1 MLNLRH
7 CWPAVSCLGYAG
19 YPNYIA
25 GVVGFLQPFSW
36 GHVIAR
42 VCYCLS
48 LLVLAKWFFLLPTLL
63 SYSKYYGKYIGFHWF
78 AV

>member
-7 CWPAVSCLGYAG
+7 CWPALSCLGYAG

-36 GHVIAR
+36 GQVIAR

-48 LLVLAKWFFLLPTLL
+48 LLVLAKWFFLLPTIL
-63 SYSKYYGKYIGFHWF
+63 SYRKYYGKYIGFDWF